1 MGTVKIIITE
11 DGNFEVEAVAG
22 FEGKACQEA
31 INKILDSLPS
41 NFQFETIETVRH
53 GNYNVAQKEAKQ
65 AYTQELGD

>member
-31 INKILDSLPS
+31 IDKILDSLS
-41 NFQFETIETVRH
+41 
-53 GNYNVAQKEAKQ
+53 KQ
-65 AYTQELGD
+65 LPV